1 MRVVVFAG
9 LCLLAFGVASP
20 ALAQSDD
27 ARSQH
32 ARAELDALRDRIDTV
47 RQQIAQDKS
56 QRSDLS
62 KQLTQAEADI
72 SAASKRL
79 RELDDAIANARKR
92 VAELTRRRDREREKL
107 GDQLAGLREQ
117 VRAAHASGQ
126 MDKMRLLLS
135 GQSPEKL
142 GRMLVYYEYF
152 ANARSEQVTALR
164 SALADLAVRQNALEN
179 EQTELARQRA
189 ARQDTLA
196 SLKANQAQRE
206 QAIAALDRQ
215 LSGKQAS
222 LSEMR
227 ADEQR
232 LRSLMGRLRTQLS
245 DLPPEPA
252 DDTPFGQLKG
262 RMQPPVSGPVLA
274 RFGTA
279 KAGGPLKWQGEW
291 LGADAGTPVRAVAA
305 GRVVYVGY
313 MHRYGLIVVID
324 HGNDY
329 YTLYGHAES
338 TYVEVGDRV
347 ERGQAVAKAGHSG
360 GHTQNGAYFELR
372 RGRTPINP
380 ASWLA
385 G

>member
-1 MRVVVFAG
+1 MRFVLFAG
-9 LCLLAFGVASP
+9 ICLLAFGVASP
-20 ALAQSDD
+20 VLAQDD
-27 ARSQH
+27 NARSAQ
-32 ARAELDALRDRIDTV
+32 ARRELDALRDRIDTV
-47 RQQIAQDKS
+47 RQQIAKDKN

-62 KQLTQAEADI
+62 QRLSRTEADI
-72 SAASKRL
+72 SAAAKRL
-79 RELDDAIANARKR
+79 RTLDERIGEARER
-92 VAELTRRRDREREKL
+92 VAQLTDRRDRERERL
-107 GDQLAGLREQ
+107 ADQLAGLREQ

-135 GQSPEKL
+135 GESPEKL

-152 ANARSEQVTALR
+152 ANARTEQVTSLR
-164 SALADLAVRQNALEN
+164 SALADLAIRQNALEN
-179 EQTELARQRA
+179 EQAELERQRS
-189 ARQDTLA
+189 ARADTLA
-196 SLKANQAQRE
+196 SLKTSQSQRE

-215 LSGKQAS
+215 LSSKQAS
-222 LSEMR
+222 LEEMQ

-232 LRSLMGRLRTQLS
+232 LHQLMGRLQNQLS
-245 DLPPEPA
+245 SLPPVAA

-262 RMQPPVSGPVLA
+262 RMQPPVSGQVLA

-279 KAGGPLKWQGEW
+279 KAGGPLKWQGQW
-291 LGADAGTPVRAVAA
+291 LAADAGTPVRAVAS

-313 MHRYGLIVVID
+313 MHRYGLIVVLD
-324 HGNDY
+324 HGNNY

-338 TYVEVGDRV
+338 AYVEVGDRI

-360 GHTQNGAYFELR
+360 GHSRDGAYFELR

-380 ASWLA
+380 ASWLS